1 MSQQH
6 SAVHAPELVSDELLG
21 LTRSLGRPERDLV
34 ILAEGNTSQQ
44 LADGRIAVKASGSN
58 MATATKDDF
67 VVLEVAAIALLL
79 TDPAATQADV
89 TAALDAGEA
98 GGRRRRGSIEALV
111 HVAVQAVAGSAGLAG
126 AARFVGHTHPTAV
139 VGLLAS
145 VRAAEAY
152 QRIVYS
158 DEAVVI
164 GRSPLYLPYAQP
176 GVALGQAFHAA
187 LSHRVE
193 QSGELP
199 QLVLLGNHG
208 IVAIAPTAD
217 GVDGISAMAVKG
229 AQVRTAAYAAGGVA
243 PLTDEQVAKFFARDD
258 IAERR
263 DNLARGSF

>member
-1 MSQQH
+1 VVQQH
-6 SAVHAPELVSDELLG
+6 SPVHAPDQVSDELLA
-21 LTRSLGRPERDLV
+21 LTHSLGRPERDLV

-44 LADGRIAVKASGSN
+44 LDGGRIAVKASGSN

-67 VVLEVAAIALLL
+67 VVLDVAATAPLL
-79 TDPAATQADV
+79 TDSGATQADL
-89 TAALDAGEA
+89 TAALDAGEV
-98 GGRRRRGSIEALV
+98 GGRRLRGSIEALV
-111 HVAVQAVAGSAGLAG
+111 HVAVQAVAGPAGLAD

-145 VRAAEAY
+145 VRAAESY

-164 GRSPLYLPYAQP
+164 GASPLFVPYAQP
-176 GVALGQAFHAA
+176 GIALGHAFHAA
-187 LSHRVE
+187 LAERV
-193 QSGELP
+193 QQTGELP

-229 AQVRTAAYAAGGVA
+229 AQVRTAAYAVGGIA

-263 DNLARGSF
+263 DKLARGTF